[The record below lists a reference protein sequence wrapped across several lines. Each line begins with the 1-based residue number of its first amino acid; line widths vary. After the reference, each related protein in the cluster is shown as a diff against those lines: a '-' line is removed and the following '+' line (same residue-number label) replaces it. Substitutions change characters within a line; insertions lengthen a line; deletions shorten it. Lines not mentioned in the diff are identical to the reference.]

1 MVYQKLFNYMIQSEN
16 NANVKNLKAT
26 NKLPS
31 PL

>member
-1 MVYQKLFNYMIQSEN
+1 MIYQKLFNYMIQSEN
-16 NANVKNLKAT
+16 NANVNLKAA